1 MVKCS
6 LPCISI
12 CAVWVSVF
20 VHCTR
25 VSGPT
30 QRKRKCHH
38 GSVKKSWAVPA
49 YLSSWRLRWKYGCRL
64 YLHLYLLAFALATQG
79 VNQAYMFIGC
89 ISTQLHTYC
98 DSIIIV
104 NDYNRTDTSNGP
116 IQIKGL
122 YIDCCVVNSSLWW
135 VSLGFWRSL
144 LTRIL

>member
-6 LPCISI
+6 LPCVSI
-12 CAVWVSVF
+12 CAVWVSMF

-49 YLSSWRLRWKYGCRL
+49 YLSSWRLRWKYGRCL
-64 YLHLYLLAFALATQG
+64 YLHLYLRLHLQRKAWTRPTCLLVASLHNSILIAIQLLELMTI
-79 VNQAYMFIGC
+79 IGL
-89 ISTQLHTYC
+89 THQMDLYK
-98 DSIIIV
+98 
-104 NDYNRTDTSNGP
+104 R
-116 IQIKGL
+116 L
-122 YIDCCVVNSSLWW
+122 YIDCCVVNSSLWG
-135 VSLGFWRSL
+135 VSLVFWRSL